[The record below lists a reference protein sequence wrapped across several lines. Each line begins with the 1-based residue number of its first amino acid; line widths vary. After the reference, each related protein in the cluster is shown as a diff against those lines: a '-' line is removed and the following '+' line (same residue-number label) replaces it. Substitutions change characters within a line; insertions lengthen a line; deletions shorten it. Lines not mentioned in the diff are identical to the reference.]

1 MKKLLL
7 ILSFIALFSAKES
20 SAQEWAL
27 KSNLLYDAT
36 TTINLGFETALAE
49 KWTFDL
55 SGNWNPFQFEDN
67 MKWKHWLIQP
77 EFRYWTCRKFGGH
90 FFAAHLL
97 GGQYN
102 FGNIDGLPNFLGSDL
117 SQLADHRYEG
127 WYAGAGVGYGYAWM
141 LGKHWNLEAEI
152 GVGAAYTN
160 FEKYECP
167 KCGKLVGTDDHIYY
181 GLRKLAINLVYL
193 F

>member
-127 WYAGAGVGYGYAWM
+127 WYAGAGVGYGYALM

-181 GLRKLAINLVYL
+181 GLTKLAINLVYL

>member
-27 KSNLLYDAT
+27 KSNLLYDST

-181 GLRKLAINLVYL
+181 GLTKLAINLVYL

>member
-90 FFAAHLL
+90 FFAAQLL

-181 GLRKLAINLVYL
+181 GLTKLAINLVYL

>member
-77 EFRYWTCRKFGGH
+77 EFRYWTCRKIGGH
-90 FFAAHLL
+90 FFAAHHL

-102 FGNIDGLPNFLGSDL
+102 FGTIDGLPNFLGSDL

-152 GVGAAYTN
+152 GVGATYTN

-167 KCGKLVGTDDHIYY
+167 KCGKRVGTDDHIYY
-181 GLRKLAINLVYL
+181 GLTKLAINLVYL

>member
-152 GVGAAYTN
+152 GIGAAYTN

-181 GLRKLAINLVYL
+181 GLTKLAINLVYL

>member
-102 FGNIDGLPNFLGSDL
+102 FGNLDGLPNFLGSDL

-127 WYAGAGVGYGYAWM
+127 WYAGAGVGYGYAFA
-141 LGKHWNLEAEI
+141 LGHHWNLELEL
-152 GVGAAYTN
+152 GVGYAYMEYDVYDWATDQKQQSN
-160 FEKYECP
+160 AHHNYV
-167 KCGKLVGTDDHIYY
+167 GITKLNVG
-181 GLRKLAINLVYL
+181 LSYL

>member
-160 FEKYECP
+160 FEKYKCP
-167 KCGKLVGTDDHIYY
+167 KCCKLVGTDDHIYY
-181 GLRKLAINLVYL
+181 GLTKLAINLVYL

>member
-117 SQLADHRYEG
+117 SQPADHRYEG

-141 LGKHWNLEAEI
+141 PGKHWNLEAEI
-152 GVGAAYTN
+152 GVGATYTN

-181 GLRKLAINLVYL
+181 GLTKLAINLVYL

>member
-77 EFRYWTCRKFGGH
+77 EFRYWTGRTFGGH
-90 FFAAHLL
+90 FLAAHLL
-97 GGQYN
+97 GGQSN

-181 GLRKLAINLVYL
+181 GLTKLAINLVYL

>member
-102 FGNIDGLPNFLGSDL
+102 FGNLDGLPNFLGSDL

-141 LGKHWNLEAEI
+141 LGKRWNLEAEI

-181 GLRKLAINLVYL
+181 GLTKLAINLVYL

>member
-102 FGNIDGLPNFLGSDL
+102 FGNLDGLPNFLGSDL

-181 GLRKLAINLVYL
+181 GLTKLAIN
-193 F
+193 

>member
-27 KSNLLYDAT
+27 KSSLLYDAT

-102 FGNIDGLPNFLGSDL
+102 FGNLDGLPNFLGSDL

-181 GLRKLAINLVYL
+181 GLTKLAINLVYL

>member
-181 GLRKLAINLVYL
+181 GLTKLAINLVFL

>member
-97 GGQYN
+97 GGQYI
-102 FGNIDGLPNFLGSDL
+102 FGNLDGLPNFLGSDL

-181 GLRKLAINLVYL
+181 GLTKLAINLVYL

>member
-36 TTINLGFETALAE
+36 TTIYLGFETALAA

-55 SGNWNPFQFEDN
+55 SGNWTPFQFEDN

-181 GLRKLAINLVYL
+181 GLTKLAINLVYL

>member
-55 SGNWNPFQFEDN
+55 SGNWNPVQFEDN

-127 WYAGAGVGYGYAWM
+127 WFAGAGVGYGYAWM

-181 GLRKLAINLVYL
+181 GLTKLAINLVYL

>member
-102 FGNIDGLPNFLGSDL
+102 FGNLDGLPNFFGSDL

-181 GLRKLAINLVYL
+181 GLTKLAINLVYL

>member
-167 KCGKLVGTDDHIYY
+167 KCGKLVGTDDQIYY
-181 GLRKLAINLVYL
+181 GLTKLAINLVYL

>member
-102 FGNIDGLPNFLGSDL
+102 FGNIDGLPNFFGSDL

-181 GLRKLAINLVYL
+181 GLTKLAINLVYL

>member
-167 KCGKLVGTDDHIYY
+167 KCGKLVGNDDHIYY
-181 GLRKLAINLVYL
+181 GLTKLAINLVYL

>member
-102 FGNIDGLPNFLGSDL
+102 FGNLDGLPNFLGSDL

-181 GLRKLAINLVYL
+181 GLTKLAINLVYL